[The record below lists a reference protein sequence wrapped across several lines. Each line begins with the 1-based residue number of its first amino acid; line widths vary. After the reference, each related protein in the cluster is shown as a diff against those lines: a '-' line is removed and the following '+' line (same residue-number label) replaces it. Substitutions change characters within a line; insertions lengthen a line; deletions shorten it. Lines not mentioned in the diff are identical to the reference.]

1 MSIKILGL
9 KISLALVSHWAFG
22 VAFSG
27 VLIHALLEIIVEHL
41 KRRIMEKELN
51 TKRGIATL
59 IKKILGGALS
69 GSTLW
74 SAIPR

>member
-1 MSIKILGL
+1 LGL
-9 KISLALVSHWAFG
+9 KVGFALLSHWAFG

-27 VLIHALLEIIVEHL
+27 VLIHSLLEMIVEHI
-41 KRRIMEKELN
+41 KRRIMEKGLN
-51 TKRGIATL
+51 TKRGILTL

-74 SAIPR
+74 SATPR